1 MKENFFIEL
10 QLLNV
15 ELQNKIIIIC
25 ILKNSI
31 ITIIRQSNLRIDKRF
46 E

>member
-15 ELQNKIIIIC
+15 GLQNKIIIIC
-25 ILKNSI
+25 ILNNS
-31 ITIIRQSNLRIDKRF
+31 IIRQSNLRIDKRF